1 MQCIEFGIRSEVFSN
16 FEILNQATGANA
28 EVLNAK
34 GDLGEIAVGC
44 YADILLVNGNP
55 LEDLSLLAADGAN
68 LPVIMKGGVFHRN
81 NL

>member
-1 MQCIEFGIRSEVFSN
+1 MQLECP
-16 FEILNQATGANA
+16 IL
-28 EVLNAK
+28 
-34 GDLGEIAVGC
+34 C
-44 YADILLVNGNP
+44 YVDILLVNGNP